1 MHQTDFEDFSKTL
14 HKLAVV
20 FTKKLSDE
28 FIQAYWDALKDE
40 PLSTVIRLADQ
51 HTRYGKF
58 FPKPVELRPK
68 EEKPPKSRDL
78 EGEAKFRE
86 GEARAIA
93 NLEELRRQDPVAWRA
108 EVEARYNARLIA
120 TQPTSS
126 ILYAEGL
133 KNWQKTVV
141 RN

>member
-1 MHQTDFEDFSKTL
+1 MESPMHQTDFEDFAKTL
-14 HKLAVV
+14 HKLAAV

-28 FIQAYWDALKDE
+28 FIQAYWEALKDE
-40 PLSTVIRLADQ
+40 PLSTVTRLADQ

-68 EEKPPKSRDL
+68 EEKPPKSKDL

-93 NLEELRRQDPVAWRA
+93 NLEEIRRDNPAAWRNN
-108 EVEARYNARLIA
+108 VWLRKL
-120 TQPTSS
+120 
-126 ILYAEGL
+126 
-133 KNWQKTVV
+133 
-141 RN
+141 